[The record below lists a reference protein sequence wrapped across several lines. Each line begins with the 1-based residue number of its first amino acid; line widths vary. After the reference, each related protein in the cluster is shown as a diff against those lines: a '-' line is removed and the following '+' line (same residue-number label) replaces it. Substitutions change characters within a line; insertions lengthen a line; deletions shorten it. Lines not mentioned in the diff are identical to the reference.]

1 MSLLGLDH
9 LRSIAHGGDDLHY
22 TACGPDRHRADG
34 MNDAR
39 WSRSEQ
45 PDVPRLVDGG
55 AAGRDVELAVDRY
68 RVRLHG
74 VVGEIEPRPDLP
86 EREVRHEQWEH
97 VQLCRRQRRRSWR
110 LAAGSA

>member
-1 MSLLGLDH
+1 
-9 LRSIAHGGDDLHY
+9 
-22 TACGPDRHRADG
+22 

-39 WSRSEQ
+39 WSRSQQ

-74 VVGEIEPRPDLP
+74 VTREMEPCADLP
-86 EREVRHEQWEH
+86 EGEMGGQEREH
-97 VQLCRRQRRRSWR
+97 VQLCRRQRRRSWNVAADGANGR
-110 LAAGSA
+110 LHLRRLRGQAAQRWA